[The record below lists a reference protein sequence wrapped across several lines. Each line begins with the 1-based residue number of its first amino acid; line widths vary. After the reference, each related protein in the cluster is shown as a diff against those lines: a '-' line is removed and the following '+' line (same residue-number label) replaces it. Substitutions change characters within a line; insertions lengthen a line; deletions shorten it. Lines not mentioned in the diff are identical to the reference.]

1 LGKTGSGEEAGH
13 FGVKSGSRVVGL
25 VDGLIR
31 QLAFSLSKIVT
42 LVQDDRGAAHMGR
55 EDEDIGIGGEQNILS

>member
-1 LGKTGSGEEAGH
+1 M
-13 FGVKSGSRVVGL
+13 GL